1 MSVLLQARAQAELF
15 GITAVNVRAEL
26 RLLAGHNHTQLS
38 LEKHVRRS
46 FQGQVLQRLIKGEV
60 YFHEHVLRTKLK
72 RWKLN
77 TVPEGTLSRRSARL
91 LRNAS
96 GLVAPRVVL
105 VLFRTWFNGW
115 CTARRFQIRQACCLF
130 GCRASLPDECLDCI
144 EHYAHCPV
152 VAEFATQRLQLP
164 ASLVKNMLAF
174 LCLNINVDDETY
186 VLQLLLLYAV
196 YTASNCIRFAKPP
209 LKVAS
214 MQELLLQYVH
224 QGAGQLSFP
233 QQVVHKLVT
242 QRREAT
248 RRRIH

>member
-1 MSVLLQARAQAELF
+1 MSVLLQARAQLELLR
-15 GITAVNVRAEL
+15 ITASNVRAEL
-26 RLLAGHNHTQLS
+26 RLSAGNNHSQLS

-46 FQGQVLQRLIKGEV
+46 FQGQVLQRLIQVEV

-72 RWKLN
+72 RWKLHM
-77 TVPEGTLSRRSARL
+77 VPEGTLARRSARL
-91 LRNAS
+91 LRAAS
-96 GLVAPRVVL
+96 DLVAPRVVL

-115 CTARRFQIRQACCLF
+115 CTARRFQVRQACCLF
-130 GCRASLPDECLDCI
+130 GCRASLPDECLDSI
-144 EHYAHCPV
+144 EHYALCPV
-152 VAEFATQRLQLP
+152 VAEFASQRLQLP
-164 ASLVKNMLAF
+164 ASLIKNRLAF
-174 LCLNINVDDETY
+174 LCLNTHVDDETY

-233 QQVVHKLVT
+233 QRVVHKLVT
-242 QRREAT
+242 QRRAT